1 MQEISKEFNRTL
13 PANIW
18 DIFLPEKLI
27 KTRGLSMEVCFLIVE
42 KAPFGDLLRLL
53 HFGRIR
59 LKGKQ
64 E

>member
-27 KTRGLSMEVCFLIVE
+27 KTRGLSMEVCFFMVE
-42 KAPFGDLLRLL
+42 KAPFGICYVCYTSAV
-53 HFGRIR
+53 FG
-59 LKGKQ
+59 
-64 E
+64 